1 MIFILSSILSLIL
14 SFLFIYFAFFLSQ
27 PEYIRINGFINFL
40 MTKDAL
46 GGLIGGFIGMMA
58 LNLIVIFPFII
69 TLPSTVH
76 KFVTEKKFGSKPNK
90 TTGKILNI
98 VEKSDLTILDITYNE
113 IRKSFE
119 IPSILITKEIKEAMT
134 VVVFYDPSTPSNSY
148 LDLLSNANN
157 NSSITSNRDTNSVF
171 KLLEI
176 TPKFDITP
184 KTYELIGEIHS
195 EDFKGQKA
203 SLIYELKNQDLNTL
217 TPGKIYPCSVSGS
230 TNNYNIDI
238 ELSK

>member
-119 IPSILITKEIKEAMT
+119 IPSILLTKEIKEAMS

-148 LDLLSNANN
+148 LDLLSNVND

-176 TPKFDITP
+176 TPKFDITT

-195 EDFKGQKA
+195 EDFKGKKA
-203 SLIYELKNQDLNTL
+203 SFVYKLEQQDLDKIV
-217 TPGKIYPCSVSGS
+217 PGKIYPCSISG
-230 TNNYNIDI
+230 NIDNYSIDI
-238 ELSK
+238 EID

>member
-14 SFLFIYFAFFLSQ
+14 SFLFIYFVFFLSQ

-58 LNLIVIFPFII
+58 LNLIVIFPFLISLPTTIHKWI
-69 TLPSTVH
+69 TA
-76 KFVTEKKFGSKPNK
+76 KKFSSKPNK
-90 TTGKILNI
+90 ASGKILNI
-98 VEKSDLTILDITYNE
+98 IEKPDLTILDITYNQ

-119 IPSILITKEIKEAMT
+119 IPSILLTNEIKETMT
-134 VVVFYDPSTPSNSY
+134 VVVFYDPSSPSNSY
-148 LDLLSNANN
+148 LDLLDNSNDN
-157 NSSITSNRDTNSVF
+157 NSIKINSDTNAVF

-176 TPKFDITP
+176 TPKFDITS
-184 KTYELIGEIHS
+184 KSYELIGEIHS
-195 EDFKGQKA
+195 DKFKGQKA
-203 SLIYELKNQDLNTL
+203 SLIYELKNQDLNIL
-217 TPGKIYPCSVSGS
+217 IPGKIYPCSVSGS

-238 ELSK
+238 ELS